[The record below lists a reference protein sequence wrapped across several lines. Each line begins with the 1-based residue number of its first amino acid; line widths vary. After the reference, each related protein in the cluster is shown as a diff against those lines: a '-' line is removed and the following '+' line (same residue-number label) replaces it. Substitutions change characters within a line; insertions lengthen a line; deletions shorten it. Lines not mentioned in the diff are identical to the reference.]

1 MADCREI
8 FNRAEESL
16 NIFDFES
23 AMNLYK
29 EAIQELSK
37 LEDNVSNKSLKV
49 KALKQIGEILW
60 MKGATQKSIGIYT
73 TAFQIA
79 SEINDSVNIIQI
91 SLNIAQVY
99 FLMNNIAKAS
109 EYLEKALETAETAGS
124 DIYKAEVLYNIGKLK
139 SKEGDSAATEENFR
153 TVEDILKPHMGDI
166 SALKIIAGI
175 FTQRGL
181 MFFRMGE
188 YEEAVS
194 CYEHSL
200 KLLENQEC
208 SLEKA
213 EAYRYL
219 GVIYSIKQD
228 YINTLKNHGQALK
241 IYKKS
246 GYLFGQAKIYSSI
259 GQTYLG
265 IEDLDRSIYFLK
277 KSARLYVEL
286 KSNSDLAAIYSKL
299 GDVYL
304 LMKKYELAV
313 KYYLKDLKISRQ
325 LENQHGLAYTYK
337 NLGSVYR
344 LMGEPAQVHTYLMRS
359 IELFEKFQDQ
369 RNIAAVYNEL
379 ALSYIETGD
388 YEQGKEF
395 ADAAVEVYEA
405 TGRAAGMGRVQMLYG
420 MLCKGLQHWD
430 EAVSYF
436 EESIKTLTEAEA
448 TADTVNSFY
457 ELSRLYLEM
466 KDKENAMTNLRA
478 AYQLADEHDLES
490 QVNKVCTLIE
500 EIDETEMIQIS
511 IERLCRNKAK
521 HNTN

>member
-1 MADCREI
+1 
-8 FNRAEESL
+8 
-16 NIFDFES
+16 
-23 AMNLYK
+23 
-29 EAIQELSK
+29 
-37 LEDNVSNKSLKV
+37 
-49 KALKQIGEILW
+49 
-60 MKGATQKSIGIYT
+60 MKGATQKSIGIYSS
-73 TAFQIA
+73 AFQIA
-79 SEINDSVNIIQI
+79 KEINDSVNIIQI
-91 SLNIAQVY
+91 CLNISKVY
-99 FLMNNIAKAS
+99 FLMNNINKSA
-109 EYLEKALETAETAGS
+109 EYLDIAFEVAQSSGS
-124 DIYKAEVLYNIGKLK
+124 DVYQAEVLYHQGRIK
-139 SKEGDSAATEENFR
+139 SKEGDNEGTEENFKQ
-153 TVEDILKPHMGDI
+153 VEDMLKPHMGNID
-166 SALKIIAGI
+166 ALKIIAGI
-175 FTQRGL
+175 KTQRGL
-181 MFFRMGE
+181 MYFRMGE
-188 YEEAVS
+188 YEEAEN
-194 CYEHSL
+194 CYNECL
-200 KLLENQEC
+200 NLLENQDC

-219 GVIYSIKQD
+219 GVIHSIKQD
-228 YINTLKNHGQALK
+228 YINTLKNHVQALK
-241 IYKKS
+241 IYIRA

-379 ALSYIETGD
+379 ALSYIENGD
-388 YEQGKEF
+388 FEQGKEF

-405 TGRAAGMGRVQMLYG
+405 TGRAAGIGKIQMLYG
-420 MLCKGLQHWD
+420 MLCKGLKHWD
-430 EAVSYF
+430 EAISYF
-436 EESIKTLTEAEA
+436 EESIKTLTESNA
-448 TADTVNSFY
+448 TADTVNSYY

-466 KDKENAMTNLRA
+466 NNQEKALDTLKK
-478 AYQLADEHDLES
+478 AYRIADENDLES
-490 QVNKVCTLIE
+490 QVNKVCSLLE
-500 EIDETEMIQIS
+500 EIDETEIIQIS
-511 IERLCRNKAK
+511 IERLYRNQIK
-521 HNTN
+521 HNTNNN